1 MNIVTFSKNS
11 CIMVEGRENTGRFY
25 IIQKGK
31 VRISREADELT
42 GLESNV
48 AGSGDI
54 LGEMSLLE
62 NKPRAATAEVYE
74 DCTVYALNRSNFE
87 RMIHENLDLIARIT
101 TTMAER
107 IWLIYKQLAN
117 TLIDNPLGRVMTRW
131 ASSLKKSVSRATSP
145 GAAIS
150 ASRNWR
156 AWRASPP
163 RRAMRFARSSS

>member
-48 AGSGDI
+48 AGPGDI

-62 NKPRAATAEVYE
+62 NKPRAATAGGLRGLYGLRPQPE
-74 DCTVYALNRSNFE
+74 
-87 RMIHENLDLIARIT
+87 
-101 TTMAER
+101 
-107 IWLIYKQLAN
+107 QL
-117 TLIDNPLGRVMTRW
+117 
-131 ASSLKKSVSRATSP
+131 RADDP
-145 GAAIS
+145 
-150 ASRNWR
+150 
-156 AWRASPP
+156 
-163 RRAMRFARSSS
+163 